1 MPIPR
6 SDYLSSVWR
15 DGIFDGRVVFVTGG
29 AGTICSAQT
38 RAMVHLGANA
48 CIIGRNVEKTESVA
62 ADIATARKGA
72 KVIGIGGCDVRD
84 PESLVKA
91 AERCV
96 KELGAIDYVIAGAA
110 GNFVAPITGLTSKG
124 FKTVMEIDVLG
135 TYNTV
140 KATIPYLVESAKRNP
155 NPSTDA
161 NGLTGGRILYVSATF
176 HYAGMPMQAHVAAA
190 KASVDSISASVA
202 LEFGPFGVTS
212 NVIAPGPIE
221 ATEGM
226 ERLASNR
233 FDAKEFA
240 KVVPLGRL
248 GTVRDIADATVYLFS
263 DAGNY
268 VNGNVLVV
276 DGADWRQKG
285 MGVGRDPGMQYPD
298 FLLNGEFSK
307 YVKSG
312 RKEKAK
318 L

>member
-6 SDYLSSVWR
+6 SEYLSNVWK

-72 KVIGIGGCDVRD
+72 KVLGIGGCDVRD
-84 PESLVKA
+84 PESLTKA

-96 KELGAIDYVIAGAA
+96 KELGAIDFVIAGAA
-110 GNFVAPITGLTSKG
+110 GNFVAPITGLSSKG

-140 KATIPYLVESAKRNP
+140 KATIPHLIESAKRNP
-155 NPSTDA
+155 NPST

-176 HYAGMPMQAHVAAA
+176 HYAGMPMQAHVSAA

-202 LEFGPFGVTS
+202 LEFGPYGVTS
-212 NVIAPGPIE
+212 NVVAPGGIE
-221 ATEGM
+221 GTEGM
-226 ERLASNR
+226 ERLSSKQLNHKEA
-233 FDAKEFA
+233 AKRI
-240 KVVPLGRL
+240 PSGRL
-248 GTVRDIADATVYLFS
+248 GTIRDIADATVYLFS

-268 VNGNVLVV
+268 VNGEVLVV
-276 DGADWRQKG
+276 DGADWRNKG
-285 MGVGRDPGMQYPD
+285 MGVGRDADMQYPD
-298 FLLNGEFSK
+298 FLLKGEFSK
-307 YVKSG
+307 FVKSG
-312 RKEKAK
+312 RKEKPK